1 MSEKKY
7 IETFIP
13 DVRVLEQKHQGYLN
27 GFDAGKDFEN
37 FNDFLSKDAFEYSK
51 DGNGV
56 TYLVFNLLEEIELAA
71 YYTLSVT
78 SIPYIDKIRLDEE
91 EAKEIGAEFDV
102 QICGIAALEIKMFAV
117 SRKYQDVF
125 YSYGGEEKPVSA
137 WILQSI
143 IDKCN
148 TMLHQVVGF
157 KAIFLHSVPTAENFY
172 QKNQFKNIETNMM
185 PLHCI
190 DSDLTPMYLPLKPI
204 HMNYDK

>member
-13 DVRVLEQKHQGYLN
+13 DVKVLEQKHQGYLG
-27 GFDAGKDFEN
+27 GFDAGKKFKN
-37 FNDFLSKDAFEYSK
+37 FNDFLSEDAFEYCK

-71 YYTLSVT
+71 YYTLAVT
-78 SIPYIDKIRLDEE
+78 SIPYIDRIRLDEE
-91 EAKEIGAEFDV
+91 EAKKTRKEFDE

-125 YSYGGEEKPVSA
+125 YSYDGEEKPISA
-137 WILQSI
+137 WILQNI

-148 TMLHQVVGF
+148 TMIHQVAGF
-157 KAIFLHSVPTAENFY
+157 KAIFLHSVPTAEEFY
-172 QKNQFKNIETNMM
+172 KKNQFKNIEANMM

-190 DSDLTPMYLPLKPI
+190 DNDLTPMYLPLKPI